1 MEETVETDALE
12 RTLKSLLDTAENTDP
27 LAKGGVENSGT
38 YGSGGHQ
45 GGGQGDGS
53 CPIDNMMIAKM
64 IQSGVDVQTAAKFA
78 AFMSGE
84 EEEDDDDDDNNMDK
98 GNFSE
103 QEPMGKSFR
112 EALEDHLEPSE
123 SDMVNVTPYLDGLTS
138 ALGEQLDGLH
148 KSVQSGQSQQGRVN
162 KSMAAAV
169 HQMGSLLKSQATLI
183 NALGQRLGLVERT
196 PASAPKG
203 VTGTAAPLNKSMPR
217 EVGAGNIQLTK
228 SNTLSTLTYMNL
240 NKGMSQINGV
250 STSDLITGLEAG
262 DVFDERTH
270 GAVQDFLKSCTTEER
285 KEALNPS

>member
-1 MEETVETDALE
+1 MEDTVETDALE

-27 LAKGGVENSGT
+27 LVKGGVENSGT
-38 YGSGGHQ
+38 YGSGGPQ
-45 GGGQGDGS
+45 GGGQGDES

-84 EEEDDDDDDNNMDK
+84 EEDDEDEDGMGK

-103 QEPMGKSFR
+103 YEPMEKSFR
-112 EALEDHLEPSE
+112 ETLDEHLEPSE

-203 VTGTAAPLNKSMPR
+203 ITGTAAPLNKSMPR
-217 EVGAGNIQLTK
+217 EVGAGSIQLTK

-262 DVFDERTH
+262 NVFDDRTH
-270 GAVQDFLKSCTTEER
+270 GAVQDFLKSCTPEER

>member
-1 MEETVETDALE
+1 MEETVGTDALE
-12 RTLKSLLDTAENTDP
+12 RTLKSLLDTAENTGP

-45 GGGQGDGS
+45 GGGQGDGN
-53 CPIDNMMIAKM
+53 CPVDNMMIAKM

-84 EEEDDDDDDNNMDK
+84 EEEDDEDEMDK

-103 QEPMGKSFR
+103 YEPMEKSFR
-112 EALEDHLEPSE
+112 ETLEDHLEPSE

-148 KSVQSGQSQQGRVN
+148 KSVQSGQSQQGQVN

-196 PASAPKG
+196 PASAPRG
-203 VTGTAAPLNKSMPR
+203 ITGTAAPLNKSMPR
-217 EVGAGNIQLTK
+217 EVGAGSIQLTK

-270 GAVQDFLKSCTTEER
+270 GAVQDFLKSCTPEER
-285 KEALNPS
+285 KAALNPS